1 MSYSGHKI
9 CQTNPTKKEKNDLPD
24 SSVTTSALDM
34 FVSRAIQVTKSVRL
48 IQQRK
53 EWFATWFKDSKHT
66 GHICVKSYSG
76 HKICRTNPINP
87 GENNL
92 PHGSMTANAL
102 GTFALRATQVVKST
116 DQSNKWRKEHFTG
129 SSVTASRPQKPVRLI
144 E

>member
-1 MSYSGHKI
+1 MTYSGHKI
-9 CQTNPTKKEKNDLPD
+9 CQTNPTNKEKNDLPD

-53 EWFATWFKDSKHT
+53 ERFATWFKDSKHT

-76 HKICRTNPINP
+76 HKICRTNPINT

-102 GTFALRATQVVKST
+102 GTFVLSYSGHKICQTNPM
-116 DQSNKWRKEHFTG
+116 NKEKDDLPG
-129 SSVTASRPQKPVRLI
+129 SSVTASALRMFVSRAT
-144 E
+144 

>member
-9 CQTNPTKKEKNDLPD
+9 CQTNPTNKEKNDLPD
-24 SSVTTSALDM
+24 SSVTSALDM

-53 EWFATWFKDSKHT
+53 ERFATWFKDSKRT

-76 HKICRTNPINP
+76 HKICQTNPINK

-92 PHGSMTANAL
+92 PHGSVTVNAQ
-102 GTFALRATQVVKST
+102 GTFVLRATQVAKSIRPIQQMKKRT
-116 DQSNKWRKEHFTG
+116 FHRQFSDSKQ
-129 SSVTASRPQKPVRLI
+129 VTKTCQTN
-144 E
+144 